1 MGSDPD
7 FTIDVTLDPNDL
19 EELFEPFDPW
29 RHEAMS
35 SRQAPGLERTQTP
48 SDPIDWDYLY
58 SVVRSFMGDI
68 LDRYFRVKLIGH
80 EQVPDEG
87 PVILAPNHSGNA
99 FPHDAIA
106 LDAALWRAS
115 GYTKAGKFRTV
126 YTPQLAATWWMRPFD
141 LDNWWRR
148 CGGVDMT
155 FANYDAL
162 LKRGDRVI
170 YYPEGV
176 PGIGKGFTRR
186 YQLQHFHSSFVVLA
200 AKYDAPVYPVSVVN
214 AEWVNPTSVT
224 FKPIDRLFRKIL
236 GIPFLPLPIAPLAL
250 LFPFIFYLAFPCQM
264 TFVVQSPL
272 NVRQM
277 LREEGCTDVRAP
289 SRNMVLRVAERIR
302 QRAQQDLDRAV
313 DQYGQSP
320 YDWDSLK
327 SEMQSIRGRRMRT
340 TPLGWPLSFV
350 QHDRNRERP
359 PAKNWLHKI
368 VRDLDIA
375 AWYMPFGW
383 FLIALIRKLRKPP
396 YGYRGLSK
404 DETRRRQGSYRWL
417 LNDQPLPPR
426 PPRTETPDAHP
437 GPSDTSETK

>member
-1 MGSDPD
+1 MAAESD
-7 FTIDVTLDPNDL
+7 FTIDVTLDPKDL

-29 RHEAMS
+29 RHEAQMPS
-35 SRQAPGLERTQTP
+35 GPAPNLKRTRTRH
-48 SDPIDWDYLY
+48 DPIDWDYLY
-58 SVVRSFMGDI
+58 SLIDGFMGDVM
-68 LDRYFRVKLIGH
+68 DRYFRAELIGH
-80 EQVPDEG
+80 EKLPDDG
-87 PVILAPNHSGNA
+87 PLILAPNHSGNA
-99 FPHDAIA
+99 FPHDAIV

-115 GYTKAGKFRTV
+115 GYTRAGKFRSV

-148 CGGVDMT
+148 GGGVDMT
-155 FANYDAL
+155 FTNYDKL
-162 LKRGDRVI
+162 LERGDRVI

-200 AKYDAPVYPVSVVN
+200 AKHDAPVYPVSVVN

-224 FKPIDRLFRKIL
+224 FESMDKLFRKVL

-264 TFVVQSPL
+264 TFVVQRPV

-277 LREEGCTDVRAP
+277 LREEGCTDVSAP
-289 SRNMVLRVAERIR
+289 SRDMVLRVAERI
-302 QRAQQDLDRAV
+302 QERAQHDLNAAV
-313 DQYGQSP
+313 EEYGEKP
-320 YDWDSLK
+320 YDWESLK
-327 SEMQSIRGRRMRT
+327 REMNAIKGKRLRT

-350 QHDRNRERP
+350 THDRDRKRP

-396 YGYRGLSK
+396 YGYRGLSE
-404 DETRRRQGSYRWL
+404 DEKRRTQGSYRWSL
-417 LNDQPLPPR
+417 DDQPLPPR
-426 PPRTETPDAHP
+426 PTGDSTP
-437 GPSDTSETK
+437 SEAP